1 MQPWDT
7 CRIITNDVAP
17 FKWVIYCNLLLRENL
32 QKTTRQRLHPCIR
45 AGAFCITKTNQ
56 RTRFPGIWPNWWPNH
71 CHGMAINADF
81 DFFFINQVSQ
91 FLMIRVV
98 VIGQQLFNEF
108 LGGEFSIYRNI
119 VTGLS
124 LDNPILSEIICSPV
138 QIANSPGNI

>member
-1 MQPWDT
+1 
-7 CRIITNDVAP
+7 
-17 FKWVIYCNLLLRENL
+17 
-32 QKTTRQRLHPCIR
+32 
-45 AGAFCITKTNQ
+45 
-56 RTRFPGIWPNWWPNH
+56 
-71 CHGMAINADF
+71 MAINADF